1 MASTPIT
8 EVVVK
13 KRQLPE
19 IKAALEMLDNPNS
32 GTDDGG
38 KEKPRRYKYKQAS
51 ETRYLLSMAFR
62 EVFEHFR
69 IVDKVRRD
77 LVRLHMDDQAKE
89 FPDASELIG
98 RRNQAAIKE
107 IETMWEEDVTLRLRQ
122 IPIGNLD
129 LENNAIPFTA
139 VGILLGNVIV
149 TDEQSDGED
158 G

>member
-1 MASTPIT
+1 MASTQIT

-19 IKAALEMLDNPNS
+19 IKAALEILDNPNS
-32 GTDDGG
+32 GTDDSG

-77 LVRLHMDDQAKE
+77 LVRLRMDDQAKE
-89 FPDASELIG
+89 HPDSIELTG
-98 RRNQAAIKE
+98 RWNQAAVKE
-107 IETMWEEDVTLRLRQ
+107 IEAMWEEDVTLRLRQ

-139 VGILLGNVIV
+139 VGLLLGSVLIDGDA
-149 TDEQSDGED
+149 TDGD
-158 G
+158 